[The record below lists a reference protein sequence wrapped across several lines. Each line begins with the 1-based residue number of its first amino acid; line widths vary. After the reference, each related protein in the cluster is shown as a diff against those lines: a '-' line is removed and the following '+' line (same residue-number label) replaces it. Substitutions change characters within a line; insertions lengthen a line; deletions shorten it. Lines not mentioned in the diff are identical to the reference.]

1 MYKLKV
7 NDNFDYSINPQAEN
21 VTLNEEVVTWDS
33 VSLESGAKHILVNNK
48 GYNIF
53 VTEINR
59 QTKTISLKINNNLYT
74 VSIHE
79 PIDVLLESLGI
90 NLAATLKA
98 EPMKAPMPGL
108 VLKILVTP
116 GQTVKKGDPVLILEA
131 MKMENVFKAQ
141 QDAVV
146 KNISVTEGKAVEKGE
161 VLLEWE

>member
-7 NDNFDYSINPQAEN
+7 NDKYDYSINLHSEEII
-21 VTLNEEVVTWDS
+21 LNDEKATWDEVIFTSGSQHILINNKSYNIS
-33 VSLESGAKHILVNNK
+33 VS
-48 GYNIF
+48 
-53 VTEINR
+53 EINR
-59 QTKTISLKINNNLYT
+59 KTKTISLLINNNSYT
-74 VSIHE
+74 VTIQE

-90 NLAATLKA
+90 NLAATQKV

-116 GQTVKKGDPVLILEA
+116 GQTVKKGEAVLILEA

-141 QDAVV
+141 HDAVV
-146 KNISVTEGKAVEKGE
+146 KNIATTEGKAVEKGE